1 MTDVISETRE
11 QLDDAFA
18 AFHAQRDLTVVR
30 FQTCSEVQRIY
41 HKAAAHLER
50 DLPTLPHAQRLKC
63 QPEKWVVNV
72 LFDRLQIDTFHM
84 LRCVGGHCID
94 ESEAIGLGKL
104 PPTLEE
110 IREKAA
116 QLRRQRQVSNKFA
129 RHEAGDGLRIIDTE
143 ELRWSL
149 R

>member
-1 MTDVISETRE
+1 VTDVISETRE

-18 AFHAQRDLTVVR
+18 AFHAQRDLSVVR
-30 FQTCSEVQRIY
+30 FQTCNEVQRLY

-50 DLPTLPHAQRLKC
+50 DLPTLPHAQRLEC

-94 ESEAIGLGKL
+94 EAEATGLGKL

-129 RHEAGDGLRIIDTE
+129 RHEHGDGLRIINTE
-143 ELRWSL
+143 DLKWSL